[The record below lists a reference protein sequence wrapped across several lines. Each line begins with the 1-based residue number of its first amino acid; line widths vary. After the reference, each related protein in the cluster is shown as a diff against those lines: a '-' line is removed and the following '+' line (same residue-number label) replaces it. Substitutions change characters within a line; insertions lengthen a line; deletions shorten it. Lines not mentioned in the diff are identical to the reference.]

1 MREMFPYERA
11 LLPLWSEVVLS
22 TFLYKKPLASLLQTR
37 RLFVQVNENK
47 PKVLTHN
54 QDLETKP
61 SPPPPPPPHP
71 PPPLYL
77 CLMSTETFTTTLHS
91 KRIILMSSLLPF
103 LVHQL
108 ITGVLPAKG
117 LILRR
122 TWAWRSACM
131 APWTTIHLRKPLACH
146 LLHLKCSL
154 P

>member
-1 MREMFPYERA
+1 
-11 LLPLWSEVVLS
+11 
-22 TFLYKKPLASLLQTR
+22 
-37 RLFVQVNENK
+37 
-47 PKVLTHN
+47 
-54 QDLETKP
+54 
-61 SPPPPPPPHP
+61 
-71 PPPLYL
+71 
-77 CLMSTETFTTTLHS
+77 MSTETFTTTLHS

-108 ITGVLPAKG
+108 ITGVPAKG

>member
-1 MREMFPYERA
+1 MFPYERA

-61 SPPPPPPPHP
+61 SPPPPPPP

-108 ITGVLPAKG
+108 ITGVPAKG